1 MSFDLAGAEW
11 DFELTNAK
19 NIFSAEDFEKIYPVI
34 QDTLDPIIPK
44 KTAFALPAL
53 AVTKPLNADS
63 LYFKMKDSLQQ
74 VFMKPDEGNGSNNW
88 AVSGNKT
95 KSGKPIL
102 ANDPHLGLNL
112 PALWFEMQ
120 ITTPTFS
127 SYGATFP
134 GAPSIIIGFN
144 DSCAWGFTNAMRD
157 VRDYY
162 EINFSDTTMKQYS
175 YGGQTATST
184 FRKEIIKVKGQPD
197 IVENI
202 AMTIFGP
209 VMYDRNYPNKL
220 NDGKSYAVRWKA
232 HDASNEALTF
242 FKLNH
247 ANNYADYLDAISTYK
262 CPGQNMLFASRSGDI
277 AITQQGEFPAKWKRQ
292 GDFVMPGDTSYLWQ
306 GMIANNENPSM
317 FNPIRG
323 FVSSANQ
330 LPVDETYPYYMGGS
344 YPPYRGFIINRKL
357 SEMNNITPQD
367 MQQLQT
373 DNYNVF
379 AEMARPLLLKYL
391 DDTKLNPDEKTYL
404 NKLKT
409 WNLINDIGESGPTVF
424 KLWWDSLE
432 VCIWRDEFTQTALP
446 LKWPDEG
453 TLLEGLLKDSTYKFA
468 DDIRTPAIET
478 IKEMVQKAF
487 TGAYADMK
495 KLDTANK
502 LAWGKFKDSGVR
514 HLLKIPA
521 LGRLHLPI
529 GGGEH
534 IINAT
539 KQYHGPS
546 WRMIVSL
553 TDTTEAYGVYPGGQS
568 GNPGSKYYD
577 TFIDT
582 WSSGKYYSLVFL
594 KKDQALKSDKIKW
607 SMTFSKG

>member
-1 MSFDLAGAEW
+1 
-11 DFELTNAK
+11 
-19 NIFSAEDFEKIYPVI
+19 
-34 QDTLDPIIPK
+34 
-44 KTAFALPAL
+44 
-53 AVTKPLNADS
+53 
-63 LYFKMKDSLQQ
+63 
-74 VFMKPDEGNGSNNW
+74 
-88 AVSGNKT
+88 
-95 KSGKPIL
+95 
-102 ANDPHLGLNL
+102 
-112 PALWFEMQ
+112 
-120 ITTPTFS
+120 
-127 SYGATFP
+127 
-134 GAPSIIIGFN
+134 
-144 DSCAWGFTNAMRD
+144 MRD